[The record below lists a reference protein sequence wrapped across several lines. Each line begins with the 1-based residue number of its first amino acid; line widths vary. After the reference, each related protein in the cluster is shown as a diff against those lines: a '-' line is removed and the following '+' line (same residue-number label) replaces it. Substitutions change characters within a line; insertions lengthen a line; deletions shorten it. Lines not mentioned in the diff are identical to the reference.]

1 MTDTNHPES
10 PTQIAV
16 WCFVGATFAFS
27 LPNLF
32 FPDAELWTRIL
43 LFVAGMALMIA
54 GGFRLA
60 QEVGAR
66 RGGSRGDVPPPPATG
81 PSGD

>member
-16 WCFVGATFAFS
+16 WYFVGATFAFS

-43 LFVAGMALMIA
+43 LFVAGM
-54 GGFRLA
+54 
-60 QEVGAR
+60 
-66 RGGSRGDVPPPPATG
+66 SRTAAAWASVN
-81 PSGD
+81 PSQ